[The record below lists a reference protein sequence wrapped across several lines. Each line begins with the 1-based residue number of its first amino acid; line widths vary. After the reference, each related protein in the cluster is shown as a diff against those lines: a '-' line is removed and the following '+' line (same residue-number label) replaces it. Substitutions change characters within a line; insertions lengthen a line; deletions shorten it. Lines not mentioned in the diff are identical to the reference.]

1 MRPAVAFALILAGCA
16 RDPAGV
22 AAVDAA
28 AGRAVVE
35 LLYATPY
42 APTHP
47 FSRADS
53 RWMEF
58 VERES
63 NGRLRIR
70 PSWAGALMSSQHSLI
85 ELRHGVADIGLITPI
100 YVKGGAHLI
109 RTQSGFYS
117 GVRDIEEQVALYYCF
132 ADRHPEFDRE
142 LAGLKVLAVQGG
154 SLPGLITRERPVTKL
169 DELKGMR
176 IRVPTELLP
185 VFRALGAD
193 PVIMPMG
200 DVYSALAKGI
210 IDGVV
215 APPDTFRAL
224 HFAEVA
230 KYYTTLAIPRGAYP
244 ARAMSIE
251 RWNALSEDD
260 RRVLEAAI
268 PVWEAALADENRRA
282 VEEGWR
288 YAREQ
293 GVVEVAIGAEDQAR
307 FDALYAREAE
317 RNAAALARYGIDGEA
332 VLATARASIAS
343 NGTVRCTEAIR

>member
-1 MRPAVAFALILAGCA
+1 GTRRRGIRLVDVSAVLRRAIHSRAAGPAARGARESHLLDERSAAPSAVDERLAGQRSRAVRHRRRRGSRSARQPPVTVRHVARGRGVARGGRADADALRGHGERGDVEQRHGGRHRRRLPAPRGGGMRPAVAFALILAGCA

-53 RWMEF
+53 RWIEV
-58 VERES
+58 VESES

-185 VFRALGAD
+185 VFQALGAD
-193 PVIMPMG
+193 
-200 DVYSALAKGI
+200 
-210 IDGVV
+210 
-215 APPDTFRAL
+215 
-224 HFAEVA
+224 
-230 KYYTTLAIPRGAYP
+230 
-244 ARAMSIE
+244 
-251 RWNALSEDD
+251 
-260 RRVLEAAI
+260 
-268 PVWEAALADENRRA
+268 
-282 VEEGWR
+282 
-288 YAREQ
+288 
-293 GVVEVAIGAEDQAR
+293 
-307 FDALYAREAE
+307 
-317 RNAAALARYGIDGEA
+317 
-332 VLATARASIAS
+332 
-343 NGTVRCTEAIR
+343 